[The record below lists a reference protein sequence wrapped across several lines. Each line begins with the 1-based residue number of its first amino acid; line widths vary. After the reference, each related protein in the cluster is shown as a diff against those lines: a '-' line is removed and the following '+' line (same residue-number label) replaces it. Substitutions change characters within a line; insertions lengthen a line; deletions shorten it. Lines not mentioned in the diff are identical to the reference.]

1 MRPGV
6 LGRPSPSLPAGQE
19 AKKGMRWPP
28 SYGSL
33 VAAERSSGR
42 LRLIFRAVIAR
53 EDEKGVVE
61 KLMAG
66 ATRIRCPL
74 KVIEQESDLDIVLM
88 NKVQTGAACEPAV
101 DMPACSRDPAACNRF
116 AGGVR
121 GVIGRAGEVEKK
133 WLF

>member
-1 MRPGV
+1 MA
-6 LGRPSPSLPAGQE
+6 SLVC
-19 AKKGMRWPP
+19 
-28 SYGSL
+28 GSL

-66 ATRIRCPL
+66 ATGIRRPL

-101 DMPACSRDPAACNRF
+101 DMAACSRDPAACNRF